1 METQVQGVFP
11 KVLVFYM
18 TRESACLL
26 RPGVTEVNVENL
38 ESSGNGGLKGGKGE
52 HSQPRCVP
60 SPHGLT
66 F

>member
-1 METQVQGVFP
+1 MQGVFP

-38 ESSGNGGLKGGKGE
+38 ESSGNGGLRREGE
-52 HSQPRCVP
+52 HSQPRCIP
-60 SPHGLT
+60 SHHGLT